1 MSDEKLDNLYTLFA
15 PKWKDLFSKEVMIID
30 TKQSSILNRLE
41 TNKIPFKFYEALAR
55 NDPNDRY
62 IVVHLRIKYKYADA
76 FIETIRHFWDNSI
89 LLGYTDYQ
97 DYCHNFYMNFIRK
110 DKEEND

>member
-1 MSDEKLDNLYTLFA
+1 MSEKLDNIYTLPA

-30 TKQSSILNRLE
+30 TKESSILNRLE
-41 TNKIPFKFYEALAR
+41 TNKIPFKFYEIRAR

-62 IVVHLRIKYKYADA
+62 IVVRLRIKYKYTDA
-76 FIETIRHFWDNSI
+76 FIETIQHFWNNSI

>member
-1 MSDEKLDNLYTLFA
+1 MSNEKLDNLYTLSA

-30 TKQSSILNRLE
+30 TKESSILGRLDA
-41 TNKIPFKFYEALAR
+41 NNIPYKFYEALAR
-55 NDPNDRY
+55 TDPSDRY
-62 IVVHLRIKYKYADA
+62 TIVRLRVKYKYVDA
-76 FIETIRHFWDNSI
+76 FVEVLQHFWDNSI

-97 DYCHNFYMNFIRK
+97 DYCHDFCNKFIRK